1 MPEGPV
7 AFRIQKDIKIRSGR
21 TEEIVRLDTQ
31 YINDWSLGLDIKI
44 LLKTIVVVLKKD
56 GSR

>member
-1 MPEGPV
+1 MKIIHCADPV
-7 AFRIQKDIKIRSGR
+7 SY
-21 TEEIVRLDTQ
+21 THLDTQ